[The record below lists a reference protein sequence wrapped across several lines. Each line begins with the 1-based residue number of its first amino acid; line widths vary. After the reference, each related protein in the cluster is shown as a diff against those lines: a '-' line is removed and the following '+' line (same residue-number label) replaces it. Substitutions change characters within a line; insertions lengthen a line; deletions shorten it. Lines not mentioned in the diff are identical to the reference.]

1 MAPNLF
7 LCARAI
13 FCPTYW
19 FQKGDRDST
28 LKEQHWESP
37 VPGTYKFLP
46 GRGWHLIHRDGCEN
60 DEKVPAA
67 LVYCRILHRYMFE
80 SELEERCR
88 WFDAPLHK
96 GGRPEKLR
104 FFLLDDGI
112 HWVAGWDAQDNFIP
126 GPYPKWWLDE
136 DGYTMHRGA
145 RLLPVPMCPAAAVS
159 SLASLTE
166 QLVSSHN
173 SGACQMAIP

>member
-19 FQKGDRDST
+19 FQKGDRDSN

-46 GRGWHLIHRDGCEN
+46 GRGWHLVHRDGCEN
-60 DEKVPAA
+60 DEKFPAA

-88 WFDAPLHK
+88 WFDAPLH
-96 GGRPEKLR
+96 
-104 FFLLDDGI
+104 
-112 HWVAGWDAQDNFIP
+112 
-126 GPYPKWWLDE
+126 
-136 DGYTMHRGA
+136 RGA
-145 RLLPVPMCPAAAVS
+145 VRKSCAFSSSTTAFTGSLAGTPREASFLALTPSGGSMKMDTPCTAVPRLPPVPTCPVAAVS
-159 SLASLTE
+159 SLVNLTE
-166 QLVSSHN
+166 HLTSSNHN
-173 SGACQMAIP
+173 S